1 MFANAIDLIRV
12 SRANRLNTDSKS
24 AHSTNTNANAHTH
37 MRGAGMRVNDDPE
50 KELYKILTFGEP
62 VSKRIH

>member
-1 MFANAIDLIRV
+1 
-12 SRANRLNTDSKS
+12 
-24 AHSTNTNANAHTH
+24 